1 MFHRAWLE
9 LLILSYSLI
18 MLHDFAIVVVV
29 VVVYFMAIVSVSLFV
44 VAVCKL
50 LQPL

>member
-1 MFHRAWLE
+1 
-9 LLILSYSLI
+9 

-29 VVVYFMAIVSVSLFV
+29 VVVVVVVYFIAIVSVSLFV

-50 LQPL
+50 FQPLQPSCQ